1 MKIFQ
6 SDRCQVLKKNKLKKN
21 PYVDIHSDFLQ
32 WTKILI
38 IIKENNF
45 RNFRDYFSYRVDIK
59 KRINSQVYYFF
70 QNSERKQKIK
80 FVRPVMSVIIIKI
93 RNNHF
98 QNQRSRK
105 LLRNPTGL
113 IFMQNVEFLM
123 FSGARLDPPF
133 YISNV

>member
-80 FVRPVMSVIIIKI
+80 FVRPVMSVIIIRI

-123 FSGARLDPPF
+123 FSGARLDQPF